1 MGRNPTFS
9 LGMLKLPNIWDF
21 SAVGSAGR
29 VEGAEGGCL
38 QLSPCLPPSD
48 VKGVSEECLP
58 PAPGTG
64 GAEIPPP
71 EHQQA
76 QQKGLFSRV
85 TKLGTEKWLFIYLVC
100 VGAFLAFLGDVL
112 FPPPPPQTPSSLL
125 LLMLLPCTPRLIN
138 YSG

>member
-71 EHQQA
+71 NI
-76 QQKGLFSRV
+76 SRHSKRV
-85 TKLGTEKWLFIYLVC
+85 YFHV
-100 VGAFLAFLGDVL
+100 
-112 FPPPPPQTPSSLL
+112 
-125 LLMLLPCTPRLIN
+125 
-138 YSG
+138 

>member
-64 GAEIPPP
+64 GAEIPPRTS
-71 EHQQA
+71 A
-76 QQKGLFSRV
+76 GTAKGSIFTCDKIRDRKV
-85 TKLGTEKWLFIYLVC
+85 VIYLPSMC
-100 VGAFLAFLGDVL
+100 RCFSGFLGRRSL
-112 FPPPPPQTPSSLL
+112 STPTPPNSIFSPASHAPPLYPPLD
-125 LLMLLPCTPRLIN
+125 
-138 YSG
+138 